1 MIMTEEERSSEMKRF
16 EIFINAMDQ
25 TDGFS
30 SIELLDKHCIYH
42 KAFVIILKKKAV
54 IKVF

>member
-1 MIMTEEERSSEMKRF
+1 MTEEERSSEMKRF